1 MKISQN
7 PTEYLLIKGM
17 TNSEWDDCGFAIL
30 HITDEWKKTQKKR
43 LKVVKLVENDDDL
56 KWLNY
61 ADTNVE
67 FFKFS
72 EEHYPEVEDW
82 LSERSRIFIELE
94 KDDLKKFSQP
104 ENRLNCYQ
112 MQVFKNGNAIY
123 NAFGK
128 HTSEEFWTE
137 EFSLWELTK

>member
-1 MKISQN
+1 MKKTLQ
-7 PTEYLLIKGM
+7 PTEYLLIKAM
-17 TNSEWDDCGFAIL
+17 TNSEWDDCGFAII
-30 HITDEWKKTQKKR
+30 HITDDWKQTQKKR
-43 LKVVKLVENDDDL
+43 LEAVKPLENDYDL

-61 ADTNVE
+61 TDTNIE

-72 EEHYPEVEDW
+72 EEHYPEVEEW
-82 LSERSRIFIELE
+82 LSERNQIFIELRKE
-94 KDDLKKFSQP
+94 DLKKLLTH
-104 ENRLNCYQ
+104 ENRPHNYQ

-137 EFSLWELTK
+137 EFLLTQLIA

>member
-72 EEHYPEVEDW
+72 EENYP
-82 LSERSRIFIELE
+82 
-94 KDDLKKFSQP
+94 
-104 ENRLNCYQ
+104 
-112 MQVFKNGNAIY
+112 
-123 NAFGK
+123 
-128 HTSEEFWTE
+128 
-137 EFSLWELTK
+137 

>member
-1 MKISQN
+1 M
-7 PTEYLLIKGM
+7 TEYLLIKAM
-17 TNSEWDDCGFAIL
+17 TNSEWDNGDFAIV
-30 HITDEWKKTQKKR
+30 HITEDWKNIQKKR
-43 LKVVKLVENDDDL
+43 LEAVKIVENDADL

-72 EEHYPEVEDW
+72 EDNYPEVKQW
-82 LSERSRIFIELE
+82 LSDGSKIFIELE
-94 KDDLKKFSQP
+94 KEDLKKMLQP
-104 ENRLNCYQ
+104 ENLLNCYQ
-112 MQVFKNGNAIY
+112 MQVYKNGNAIY

-137 EFSLWELTK
+137 EFLLTKLIA